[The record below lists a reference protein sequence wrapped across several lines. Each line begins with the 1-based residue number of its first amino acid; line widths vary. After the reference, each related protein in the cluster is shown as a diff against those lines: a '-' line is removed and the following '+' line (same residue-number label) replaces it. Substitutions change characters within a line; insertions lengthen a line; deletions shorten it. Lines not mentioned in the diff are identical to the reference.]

1 MQSDSDTKKT
11 ILNAAKAGAGMLKDL
26 PAFLNKQM
34 RTLQS
39 VFGRISAAC
48 SRLADIQK
56 AEAAVLVL
64 VLSVVILAHETKA
77 LQLEKAHEAVGDTVV
92 MASAAQE
99 AAESA
104 ASLVVQSGVSIDL
117 WDARAYLESNLN
129 QKTASLR
136 SEYME
141 ILDRGEGDSFHPGS
155 ETERKIWETVR
166 AQRKKELSRDPYL
179 ILVNKWH
186 YLPDDYEADPVTLPN
201 GQMIGSQCFEPLTQM
216 LEDCAEAGGNPIVC
230 SGYRPHD
237 KQVYL
242 FGEQI
247 NRWLYAGYG
256 QEDAEDLAAT
266 AVAIPG
272 TSEHEL
278 GLAAD
283 IYSSENMSLDESQ
296 VQTFTQQWLME
307 NCWRYGFVLRYPK
320 DKSDITGII
329 FEPWHYRY
337 VGDKHAQKIHQ
348 AGICL
353 EEYLDETDHPEPT
366 EDSYEREE

>member
-1 MQSDSDTKKT
+1 MAVEKNSPAYRKVPDYFRRIARAVTYLPRSSTQTINKVSDFH
-11 ILNAAKAGAGMLKDL
+11 KAM
-26 PAFLNKQM
+26 
-34 RTLQS
+34 
-39 VFGRISAAC
+39 
-48 SRLADIQK
+48 
-56 AEAAVLVL
+56 AAVLVL
-64 VLSVVILAHETKA
+64 LVSLVILVHETKA
-77 LQLEKAHEAVGDTVV
+77 LHTPDPVQISPEAVSMGAAARD
-92 MASAAQE
+92 SARRA
-99 AAESA
+99 AAE
-104 ASLVVQSGVSIDL
+104 VIQSGISTDL

-129 QKTASLR
+129 LKNASLR
-136 SEYME
+136 QEYME
-141 ILDRGEGDSFHPGS
+141 ILDRGEGDTFHP
-155 ETERKIWETVR
+155 ETEAESRLWDKVR
-166 AQRKKELSRDPYL
+166 RQRKKSLSKAPYL

-186 YLPDDYEADPVTLPN
+186 YLPEDYTADPVTLPN
-201 GQMIGSQCFEPLTQM
+201 GQMIGSDCYEPLMQM

-237 KQVYL
+237 QQVYL

-266 AVAIPG
+266 AVAVPG

-296 VQTFTQQWLME
+296 VDTFTQQWLME
-307 NCWRYGFVLRYPK
+307 NCWRYGFILRYPK
-320 DKSDITGII
+320 NKSDITGII

-337 VGDKHAQKIHQ
+337 VGNEHARKIHE

-353 EEYLDETDHPEPT
+353 EEYLEETDHPE
-366 EDSYEREE
+366 D